1 MFSTCHCSERRR
13 RDAASKTTWWSAL
26 FGKKGWLSFLTQTQL
41 CPVIWAIVLG
51 LMAMFFF
58 KVGPSVKP
66 IKHVMLHPLYLA
78 EVLSSC
84 AQASATRQPMR
95 EAASAYFSC
104 P

>member
-1 MFSTCHCSERRR
+1 MFSVCLCSERRR

-58 KVGPSVKP
+58 KVRARFKQFKDGRVD
-66 IKHVMLHPLYLA
+66 PL
-78 EVLSSC
+78 V
-84 AQASATRQPMR
+84 AQADTVDSP
-95 EAASAYFSC
+95 YFVLQ
-104 P
+104 